1 MEKLNLGKEK
11 ISKLLL
17 SFSIPCIISLVVN
30 ALYNIVDQIFIGWGV
45 GYLGNGATNIV
56 FPITIIC
63 LAFALMF
70 GDGAS
75 SYLSLKLGENKKEEA
90 EKGVCNSIL
99 SSIVVSCILCAIIL
113 VFLPQLLNLFG
124 CTDAL
129 REYALSYGFVI
140 AIGLP
145 FMMIGTTLNSIIRAD
160 GSPKFAMASMVTGAI
175 INIILDPIAIFVLNL
190 GVTGAAIATVISQ
203 FVTFFINILY
213 IKRFKSIKVT
223 KKSFKFEFSR
233 TVKVAMLG
241 ISSVITQLAVV
252 IVIGVLNTLLKN
264 FGQDSKFGSEIPI
277 TVLGI
282 VMKINQILSSIIIG
296 IAAGSQPIVGFNYG
310 AKKYNRVKET
320 LKIVLIS
327 SVCVSI
333 IAFILFQTIPEQ
345 LISIFGSGDE
355 LYNEFACLAFRIFLM
370 LTIFNGI
377 QISSGIFFQAIG
389 KPAKSAFLTL
399 SRQILFFTP
408 SAIILSK
415 MFGLMGVLY
424 AGPVADGL
432 AFLVSATLL
441 LLERKSLN
449 KKSKEVSND
458 IKEESINDDIKNEEI
473 NLNSDTNKNIII
485 TIAREYGSGG
495 RYVGKL
501 LAEQLGIKLYD
512 KNLITMVSNESGLS
526 ASYIEE
532 NEQTIGG
539 MLLANFNSQ
548 YYNNMTN
555 DDNLFIAESNAIK
568 EIATKGSCIIIGRCA
583 DYILKNNENVFSIFL
598 YNSDEEKVKRAVK
611 YYGLEEKSA
620 LKEINK
626 INKARENHYKYYTN
640 KNWKDFSNYDLAI
653 NVDKFGVEETAKMIK
668 EIVENSKLEK
678 VM

>member
-90 EKGVCNSIL
+90 EKGVCNGIL
-99 SSIVVSCILCAIIL
+99 SSIVISCILCAIIL

-160 GSPKFAMASMVTGAI
+160 GSPKFAMASMVIGAI

-233 TVKVAMLG
+233 IKTVAMLG

-252 IVIGVLNTLLKN
+252 IVIAVLNTLLKN
-264 FGQDSKFGSEIPI
+264 FGQNSKFGSEIPI
-277 TVLGI
+277 TVIGI

-458 IKEESINDDIKNEEI
+458 IREEFINDDVKNEEI
-473 NLNSDTNKNIII
+473 NLDTNKNIII

-495 RYVGKL
+495 RYIGKL

-539 MLLANFNSQ
+539 KLLANFNSQ

-583 DYILKNNENVFSIFL
+583 NYILKNNENVFSIFL

-653 NVDKFGVEETAKMIK
+653 NVDKFGVEETAKIIK
-668 EIVENSKLEK
+668 EIVEERKVEK
-678 VM
+678 VI

>member
-30 ALYNIVDQIFIGWGV
+30 ALYNIVDQIFIGWSV

-160 GSPKFAMASMVTGAI
+160 GSPKFAMASMVIGAI

-252 IVIGVLNTLLKN
+252 IVIAVLNTLLKN
-264 FGQDSKFGSEIPI
+264 FGQNSKFGSEIPI

-377 QISSGIFFQAIG
+377 QISSGVFFQAIG

-432 AFLVSATLL
+432 AFLVSAILL

-458 IKEESINDDIKNEEI
+458 IREEFINHDVKNEEI
-473 NLNSDTNKNIII
+473 NLDTNKNIII

-495 RYVGKL
+495 RYIGKL

-539 MLLANFNSQ
+539 KLLANFNSQ

-583 DYILKNNENVFSIFL
+583 NYILKNNENVFSIFL

-653 NVDKFGVEETAKMIK
+653 NVDKFGVEETAKIIK
-668 EIVENSKLEK
+668 EIVEERKVEK
-678 VM
+678 VI